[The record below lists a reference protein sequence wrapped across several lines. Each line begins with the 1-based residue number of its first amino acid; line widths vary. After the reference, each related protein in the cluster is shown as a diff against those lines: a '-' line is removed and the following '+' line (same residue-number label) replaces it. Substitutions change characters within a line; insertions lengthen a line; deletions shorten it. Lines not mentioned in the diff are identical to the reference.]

1 MLVAPADEKQSSSVG
16 AIYVPLLRSSIRSSG
31 TFYQRY
37 APNGALS
44 CRTSTEISQYAT
56 QN

>member
-31 TFYQRY
+31 TFYQHY

>member
-1 MLVAPADEKQSSSVG
+1 MCRSYG
-16 AIYVPLLRSSIRSSG
+16 ALFRSSG
-31 TFYQRY
+31 TFYQHY